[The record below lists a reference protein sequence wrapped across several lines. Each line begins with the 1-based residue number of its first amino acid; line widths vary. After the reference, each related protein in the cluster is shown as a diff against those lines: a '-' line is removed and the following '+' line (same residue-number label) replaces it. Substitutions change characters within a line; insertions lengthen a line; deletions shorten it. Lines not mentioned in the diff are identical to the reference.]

1 MSFKSIL
8 SALGE
13 EECILAL
20 ARPST
25 QDVCVPENAHAL
37 AIASYFH
44 LAKLE
49 TLFVVTPTIEEASN
63 LHADLVSI
71 LDDIRVELFPAWEIL
86 PFERVSPT
94 LNTMGQRIK
103 IAWGLRNS
111 KGPKVVVSPIRAT
124 TQIIAPKNEIKPIVV
139 SRNDAIDLQKTLE
152 RLIQMG
158 FRRVAQV
165 ENKGEV
171 ANRGS
176 ILDVYPTTAE
186 APIRIDLWGDVV
198 ERLAQF
204 SVSDQLT
211 IAEKE
216 QVQIFPA
223 RELLPTK
230 SVKDRAMGLISSAP
244 WGRAHWEKIADGEIF
259 DGMESWLPWVV
270 EKEETI
276 LGCLPQSSRLI
287 FIDPERSKRK
297 AEELSFDESRIVSVL
312 SQTWNIEN
320 EALTK
325 RLHVPFDKIFQ
336 QAPVPAKSI
345 KSFSEEEGQPV
356 LRAKRWQLTGPRSSF
371 GDEIQRLLDK
381 DYSIYAIANSSKTR
395 KALGKLFEREGVET
409 EILETLDDSES
420 SQIVCV
426 IDGPICQGVIFPST
440 RIAVICEEDLT
451 GRKRLGGTRRGNASG
466 HKVFHEDLVVGSYVV
481 HDHHGVA
488 IYKGNVTQ
496 SIGAIER
503 DYFLLEYRKGDRLY
517 VPAEQINLLRP
528 YTGGSHPRLSRM
540 GGSDWQKTKTR
551 VRSEIQE
558 IVEDLVSLYQKRLA
572 TEGHAYPPDTPWQ
585 REIEDSFPFQ
595 ETPDQI
601 IAIQEVK
608 EDMERRQPM
617 DRLVCGDVG
626 FGKTEIALRAA
637 FKAIQDNKQ
646 VALLVPTTL
655 LAQQHFQTF
664 STRLSAYPSRIEVLS
679 RFLTT
684 KEKSRVVNQLST
696 GEVDLVIGTHR
707 LLSDDV
713 VFHDLG
719 LLVVDEEQRF
729 GVKHKE
735 MLKEL
740 KASIDVLTLSATPI
754 PRTLEMS
761 LTGIRDLTTL
771 NTPPVDRQPILT
783 FVGDYEESIVIAAIR
798 RELLR
803 EGQVFFVHNRVADI
817 EKMAETLRNLVPEA
831 RIAVAHGQMDENK
844 LEKVVMDF
852 WEGSFDVL
860 VCTTIIESGIDMP
873 SVNTLIVSNADRLG
887 LGQLHQLRGRVGRSE
902 SRAYAYL
909 LTPKGSSLSDTAYE
923 RLRTVGEATEL
934 GSGFRIAMRDL
945 EIRGSGNL
953 LGTGQSGH
961 VASVG
966 YDLYCQLVNEEVSAL
981 KGEPIHSFQEISIE
995 LPVAAQIPRSYISQ
1009 EDLRLEAYRRLAIC
1023 KSLEDVSEIHN
1034 EWIDRF
1040 GSIPSAAKN
1049 LLSVAKLRCEARKLG
1064 ILEIAGRNLA
1074 KTGESKWV
1082 AKISPISL
1090 RPSEIVRVK
1099 RLYPGSV
1106 VKDSLEEL
1114 QIVLNHSETPIEDLV
1129 DYLQQ
1134 LNSSLEGEA
1143 RNKQLN

>member
-13 EECILAL
+13 EESILAL
-20 ARPST
+20 ARPSI

-165 ENKGEV
+165 ENRGEV

-270 EKEETI
+270 DKEETI

-297 AEELSFDESRIVSVL
+297 VEELSFDESRIVSVL
-312 SQTWNIEN
+312 SQTWDIEN

-409 EILETLDDSES
+409 GILETLDDSES

-664 STRLSAYPSRIEVLS
+664 STRLSAYPIRIEVLS

>member
-1 MSFKSIL
+1 VSFKSIL

-13 EECILAL
+13 EESILAL
-20 ARPST
+20 ARPSI

-270 EKEETI
+270 DKEETI

-488 IYKGNVTQ
+488 MYKGNVTQ

-664 STRLSAYPSRIEVLS
+664 STRLSAYPIRIEVLS

>member
-13 EECILAL
+13 EESILAL
-20 ARPST
+20 ARPSI

-270 EKEETI
+270 DKEETI

-297 AEELSFDESRIVSVL
+297 VEELSFDESRIVSVL

-409 EILETLDDSES
+409 GILETLDDSES

-664 STRLSAYPSRIEVLS
+664 STRLSAYPIRIEVLS

>member
-13 EECILAL
+13 EESILAL
-20 ARPST
+20 ARPSI

-230 SVKDRAMGLISSAP
+230 SVKNRAMGLISSAP
-244 WGRAHWEKIADGEIF
+244 WGRAHWEKIANGEVF

-270 EKEETI
+270 DKEETI
-276 LGCLPQSSRLI
+276 LECLPQSSRLI

-297 AEELSFDESRIVSVL
+297 VEELSFDESRIVSVL

-381 DYSIYAIANSSKTR
+381 DYSVYAIANSGKTR

-409 EILETLDDSES
+409 GILETLDESES

-528 YTGGSHPRLSRM
+528 YTGGSHPPLSRM

-664 STRLSAYPSRIEVLS
+664 STRLSAYPIRIEVLS

-1034 EWIDRF
+1034 EWVDRF
-1040 GSIPSAAKN
+1040 GSIPSTAKN

-1064 ILEIAGRNLA
+1064 IVEIAGRTLA

>member
-13 EECILAL
+13 EESILAL
-20 ARPST
+20 ARPSI

-270 EKEETI
+270 DKEETI

-297 AEELSFDESRIVSVL
+297 VEELSFDESRIVSVL
-312 SQTWNIEN
+312 SQTWDIEN

-409 EILETLDDSES
+409 GILETLDDSES

-664 STRLSAYPSRIEVLS
+664 STRLSAYPIRIEVLS

>member
-13 EECILAL
+13 EESILAL
-20 ARPST
+20 ARPSI

-63 LHADLVSI
+63 LHADLGSI

-270 EKEETI
+270 DKEETI

-664 STRLSAYPSRIEVLS
+664 STRLSAYPIRIEVLS

-707 LLSDDV
+707 LLSEDV

>member
-13 EECILAL
+13 EESILAL
-20 ARPST
+20 ARPSI

-71 LDDIRVELFPAWEIL
+71 LDDTRVELFPAWEIL

-270 EKEETI
+270 DKEETI

-297 AEELSFDESRIVSVL
+297 VEELSFDESRIVSVL

-426 IDGPICQGVIFPST
+426 IDGPICQGAIFPST
-440 RIAVICEEDLT
+440 KIAVICEEDLT

-664 STRLSAYPSRIEVLS
+664 STRLSAYPIRIEVLS

>member
-13 EECILAL
+13 EESILAL
-20 ARPST
+20 ARPSI

-165 ENKGEV
+165 ENRGEV

-270 EKEETI
+270 DKEETI

-409 EILETLDDSES
+409 GILETLDDSES

-664 STRLSAYPSRIEVLS
+664 STRLSAYPIRIEVLS

>member
-13 EECILAL
+13 EESILAL
-20 ARPST
+20 ARPSI

-139 SRNDAIDLQKTLE
+139 SRNDAIDLQETLE

-270 EKEETI
+270 DKEETI

-664 STRLSAYPSRIEVLS
+664 STRLSAYPIRIEVLS

>member
-13 EECILAL
+13 EESILAL
-20 ARPST
+20 ARPSI

-270 EKEETI
+270 DKEETI

-297 AEELSFDESRIVSVL
+297 VEELSFDESRIVSVL

-664 STRLSAYPSRIEVLS
+664 STRLSAYPIRIEVLS

>member
-13 EECILAL
+13 EESILAL
-20 ARPST
+20 ARPSI

-270 EKEETI
+270 DKEETI

-381 DYSIYAIANSSKTR
+381 DYSVYAIANSSKTR

-664 STRLSAYPSRIEVLS
+664 STRLSAYPIRIEVLS

>member
-13 EECILAL
+13 EESILAL
-20 ARPST
+20 ARPSI

-270 EKEETI
+270 DKEETI
-276 LGCLPQSSRLI
+276 LECLPQSSRLI

-395 KALGKLFEREGVET
+395 KALAKLFEREGVET

-664 STRLSAYPSRIEVLS
+664 ATRLSAYPIRIEVLS

>member
-13 EECILAL
+13 EESILAL
-20 ARPST
+20 ARPSI

-71 LDDIRVELFPAWEIL
+71 LDDTRVELFPAWEIL

-216 QVQIFPA
+216 QVQIFSA

-270 EKEETI
+270 DKEETI

-297 AEELSFDESRIVSVL
+297 VEELSFDESRIVSVL

-426 IDGPICQGVIFPST
+426 IDGPICQGAIFPST
-440 RIAVICEEDLT
+440 KIAVICEEDLT

-664 STRLSAYPSRIEVLS
+664 STRLSAYPIRIEVLS

-1009 EDLRLEAYRRLAIC
+1009 
-1023 KSLEDVSEIHN
+1023 
-1034 EWIDRF
+1034 DRY
-1040 GSIPSAAKN
+1040 
-1049 LLSVAKLRCEARKLG
+1049 V
-1064 ILEIAGRNLA
+1064 
-1074 KTGESKWV
+1074 
-1082 AKISPISL
+1082 
-1090 RPSEIVRVK
+1090 
-1099 RLYPGSV
+1099 
-1106 VKDSLEEL
+1106 
-1114 QIVLNHSETPIEDLV
+1114 
-1129 DYLQQ
+1129 
-1134 LNSSLEGEA
+1134 
-1143 RNKQLN
+1143 

>member
-1 MSFKSIL
+1 M
-8 SALGE
+8 
-13 EECILAL
+13 
-20 ARPST
+20 
-25 QDVCVPENAHAL
+25 
-37 AIASYFH
+37 
-44 LAKLE
+44 
-49 TLFVVTPTIEEASN
+49 
-63 LHADLVSI
+63 
-71 LDDIRVELFPAWEIL
+71 
-86 PFERVSPT
+86 
-94 LNTMGQRIK
+94 
-103 IAWGLRNS
+103 
-111 KGPKVVVSPIRAT
+111 
-124 TQIIAPKNEIKPIVV
+124 
-139 SRNDAIDLQKTLE
+139 
-152 RLIQMG
+152 
-158 FRRVAQV
+158 
-165 ENKGEV
+165 
-171 ANRGS
+171 
-176 ILDVYPTTAE
+176 YPTTAE

-270 EKEETI
+270 DKEETI
-276 LGCLPQSSRLI
+276 LECLPQSSRLI

-297 AEELSFDESRIVSVL
+297 VEELSFDESRIVSVL
-312 SQTWNIEN
+312 SQTWDIGI

-356 LRAKRWQLTGPRSSF
+356 LRAKRWQLTAPRSSL
-371 GDEIQRLLDK
+371 GDEIQHLLDK
-381 DYSIYAIANSSKTR
+381 DYSVYAIANSGKTR

-409 EILETLDDSES
+409 GILETLDESES

-426 IDGPICQGVIFPST
+426 IDGPISQGVIFPST

-451 GRKRLGGTRRGNASG
+451 GRKRSGATRRGNTRG

-601 IAIQEVK
+601 VAIQEVK

-664 STRLSAYPSRIEVLS
+664 STRLSAYPIRIEVLS

-995 LPVAAQIPRSYISQ
+995 LPVAAQIPHSYISQ

-1034 EWIDRF
+1034 EWVDRF
-1040 GSIPSAAKN
+1040 GSIPSTAKN

-1064 ILEIAGRNLA
+1064 IVEIAGRTLA

>member
-13 EECILAL
+13 EESILAL
-20 ARPST
+20 ARPSI

-139 SRNDAIDLQKTLE
+139 SRNDAIDLQETLE

-165 ENKGEV
+165 ENRGEV

-244 WGRAHWEKIADGEIF
+244 WGRAHWEKIADGEVF

-270 EKEETI
+270 DKEETI

-297 AEELSFDESRIVSVL
+297 VEELSFDESRIVSVL

-409 EILETLDDSES
+409 GILETLDDSES

-664 STRLSAYPSRIEVLS
+664 STRLSAYPIRIEVLS

-1034 EWIDRF
+1034 EWVDRF
-1040 GSIPSAAKN
+1040 GSIPSTAKN

>member
-13 EECILAL
+13 EESILAL
-20 ARPST
+20 ARPSI

-270 EKEETI
+270 DKEETI
-276 LGCLPQSSRLI
+276 LECLPQSSRLI

-395 KALGKLFEREGVET
+395 KALAKLFEREGVET

-608 EDMERRQPM
+608 KDMERRQPM

-664 STRLSAYPSRIEVLS
+664 ATRLSAYPIRIEVLS

>member
-13 EECILAL
+13 EESILAL
-20 ARPST
+20 ARPSI

-139 SRNDAIDLQKTLE
+139 SRNDAIDLQETLE

-270 EKEETI
+270 DKEETI

-297 AEELSFDESRIVSVL
+297 VEELSFDESRIVSVL
-312 SQTWNIEN
+312 SQTWDIEN

-409 EILETLDDSES
+409 GILETLDDSES

-664 STRLSAYPSRIEVLS
+664 STRLSAYPIRIEVLS

>member
-1 MSFKSIL
+1 VSFKSIL

-13 EECILAL
+13 EESILAL
-20 ARPST
+20 ARPSI

-270 EKEETI
+270 DKEETI

-664 STRLSAYPSRIEVLS
+664 STRLSAYPIRIEVLS

>member
-13 EECILAL
+13 EESILAL
-20 ARPST
+20 ARPSI

-63 LHADLVSI
+63 LHADLTSI

-103 IAWGLRNS
+103 IAWELRNS
-111 KGPKVVVSPIRAT
+111 TGPKVVVSPIRAT

-244 WGRAHWEKIADGEIF
+244 WGRAHWERIAVGEIF
-259 DGMESWLPWVV
+259 DGMESWLPWLVD
-270 EKEETI
+270 KEETI
-276 LGCLPQSSRLI
+276 LECLPQSSRLI

-297 AEELSFDESRIVSVL
+297 VEELSFDESRIVSVL
-312 SQTWNIEN
+312 SQTWDIEN
-320 EALTK
+320 EAPTK

-336 QAPVPAKSI
+336 QASVPAKSI

-451 GRKRLGGTRRGNASG
+451 GRKRSGGTRRGNTSG

-601 IAIQEVK
+601 VAIKEVK

-664 STRLSAYPSRIEVLS
+664 ATRLSAYPIRIEVLS

-783 FVGDYEESIVIAAIR
+783 FVGDYEENIVIAAIR

-844 LEKVVMDF
+844 LEKVVVDF

>member
-111 KGPKVVVSPIRAT
+111 QGPKVVVSPIRAT
-124 TQIIAPKNEIKPIVV
+124 TQIITPKNEIKPIVV

-664 STRLSAYPSRIEVLS
+664 STRLSAYPIRIEVLS

>member
-13 EECILAL
+13 EESILAL
-20 ARPST
+20 ARPSI

-270 EKEETI
+270 DKEETI
-276 LGCLPQSSRLI
+276 LECLPQSSRLI

-608 EDMERRQPM
+608 KDMERRQPM

-664 STRLSAYPSRIEVLS
+664 ATRLSAYPIRIEVLS

>member
-13 EECILAL
+13 EESILAL
-20 ARPST
+20 ARPSI

-211 IAEKE
+211 MAEKE
-216 QVQIFPA
+216 QVQIIPA
-223 RELLPTK
+223 RELLPSESIK
-230 SVKDRAMGLISSAP
+230 NRAIRLISSAP
-244 WGRAHWEKIADGEIF
+244 WGRTHWEKIAAGEIF

-270 EKEETI
+270 DKEETI

-420 SQIVCV
+420 SQLVCV

-601 IAIQEVK
+601 VAIQEVK

-664 STRLSAYPSRIEVLS
+664 STRLSAYPIRIEVLS

-684 KEKSRVVNQLST
+684 NEKSRVVNQLST

-719 LLVVDEEQRF
+719 LLVIDEEQRF

-1082 AKISPISL
+1082 AKISPIPL

>member
-13 EECILAL
+13 EESILAL
-20 ARPST
+20 ARPSI

-270 EKEETI
+270 DKEETI
-276 LGCLPQSSRLI
+276 LECLPQSSRLI

-664 STRLSAYPSRIEVLS
+664 STRLSAYPIRIEVLS